1 MRVSKGMRMNCSKC
15 TVEKSRKMGHIWPNT
30 FIFTKNVQEKQHTP
44 MTEKKKQSEYLECH
58 DVE

>member
-1 MRVSKGMRMNCSKC
+1 MNCSKG
-15 TVEKSRKMGHIWPNT
+15 TIEKSRKMGHIWPNT

-58 DVE
+58 DAE